1 MESMSETVRYSERR
15 SAVVPATVW
24 RRRGPA
30 TRTDILPD
38 GCMDLI
44 WTGSA
49 LMIAGPDT
57 GPVTVDDAHAADMTA
72 LRFDPGVAPLVFG
85 CPATEMLNG
94 RFALDDVWPARTARL
109 LTDEVA
115 ASDDPATVLQRC
127 AADRL
132 GSRPPP
138 RWLGPATSLL
148 AAGRPVGE
156 VSDTIG
162 ASPRQLQRWSRH
174 HYGYGAKT
182 LQRILRVNEA
192 LARLRTGAPLSD
204 VASECGYADYP
215 HMFREFRAVTLRTP
229 AELLDRQPA

>member
-24 RRRGPA
+24 HRSGPT

-38 GCMDLI
+38 GCMDVI

-49 LMIAGPDT
+49 LMIAGPDIRPIT
-57 GPVTVDDAHAADMTA
+57 FDGPGVMDMTA
-72 LRFDPGVAPLVFG
+72 VRFDPGIAPVVFG
-85 CPATEMLNG
+85 CTAKEMLNG

-115 ASDDPATVLQRC
+115 ASDDPAAVLQRC

-132 GSRPPP
+132 DSRPPP
-138 RWLGPATSLL
+138 RWLGPATALI

-162 ASPRQLQRWSRH
+162 ASPRQLQRWSHH

-182 LQRILRVNEA
+182 LQRILRVNDA
-192 LARLRTGAPLSD
+192 LARLRTGAKLSD
-204 VASECGYADYP
+204 VASSSGYADYP
-215 HMFREFRAVTLRTP
+215 HMFREFRAVTHRTP
-229 AELLDRQPA
+229 AQLVPDQAA